1 MLDLDDATGRTLRYV
16 AARFFLGRI
25 AAGEAIRTIETLMGG
40 GIWRDEFFAILDSEP
55 ILREV
60 SWPFER
66 CLDALGVQV
75 ISIEQ
80 AVFLIVDHHTH
91 EIATAVRPPWLS
103 DLFDRDLDS
112 GHSCEPW
119 HRRLREVADACVLWD
134 LYKKS
139 DYFLFD
145 DDDDWPSI
153 GARDKALEAHQ
164 SNIISEAIRWQ
175 TANSRWQTSEA

>member
-1 MLDLDDATGRTLRYV
+1 MSDLDDTTCRTLRYV

-25 AAGEAIRTIETLMGG
+25 TAGEALRTIETWMNK
-40 GIWRDEFFAILDSEP
+40 GIWRDEFLAVLDSEP

-60 SWPFER
+60 SYPFER
-66 CLDALGVQV
+66 CLDALGVKV

-91 EIATAVRPPWLS
+91 EIATAIQPPWLS
-103 DLFDRDLDS
+103 DLFDRDLE
-112 GHSCEPW
+112 GVRSCDPW
-119 HRRLREVADACVLWD
+119 HRRLLEGIDARALWD
-134 LYKKS
+134 LHKKS

-153 GARDKALEAHQ
+153 DARYKALAAHQ
-164 SNIISEAIRWQ
+164 SSIMDEAMRWQ